1 MVKRS
6 KSQIERLIRGALGE
20 IKADLIVTGG
30 RLINVYSGEILEDM
44 EFAVLDGRVCYVGE
58 SAAHTRGDRTEMLDA
73 RGLYVSPG
81 FSDAHSH
88 IGHFCRPYEYLQAYL
103 PHGTT
108 SLVASCDEHST
119 VFGYQGI
126 KLFLEEVES
135 HPIRVY
141 TLVSMAAPQD
151 PLLCNTRSLS
161 QAEVAECLAD
171 PRVLGLGEVVSWLR
185 LVQGDREVLDMI
197 EMTLREGKII
207 HGHTAGARDRK
218 LSAIAAASVSSC
230 HEPISEMEALE
241 RLRSGFWLM
250 LRQGTFRHDLDAT
263 LGPLV
268 ARGLSTQRL
277 ILVTDGVAPD
287 DTEDFGHIDFVV
299 RRAIGLGLSPVQAIQ
314 AVTLNPATYSG
325 LEQEIGGI
333 APGRF
338 ADLTLLE
345 DLEKVRVH
353 STLIGGRVVARGGES
368 LVRGCPISLPGNA
381 IKSIRL
387 KPLVSPDALKI
398 PCPSSLARIR
408 VMELLNVTITREKI
422 LEISPREGVLVADQ
436 NQDLIKVA
444 VFDRHGDSGRIAL
457 GFLKGFGARV
467 GAVGTTVNLD
477 ENSLLIVGSNDGD
490 MALCANLLIEMG
502 GGMAVVDQGVV
513 LEKIGFPVGG
523 IFSLE
528 PWRVVGKGLRRI
540 HRCLRERGSPHP
552 KPIYPICFLTFVTL
566 PSLRITDRGLV
577 RVKDRRLVPLFV
589 EG

>member
-1 MVKRS
+1 MMRS

-20 IKADLIVTGG
+20 IKSDLIVTGG
-30 RLINVYSGEILEDM
+30 NLINVYSGEILEGI
-44 EFAVLDGRVCYVGE
+44 EFSVLDGRICYVGE
-58 SAAHTRGDRTEMLDA
+58 SATHTRGDRTEVLDA
-73 RGLYVSPG
+73 RGLFVSPG
-81 FSDAHSH
+81 FTDAHSH

-103 PHGTT
+103 AHGTT
-108 SLVASCDEHST
+108 SIVASCDEHAT
-119 VFGYQGI
+119 VFGFQGVR
-126 KLFLEEVES
+126 LFLDEVES

-141 TLVSMAAPQD
+141 TLLSMAAPQD

-161 QAEVAECLAD
+161 QAEFAEGLAD
-171 PRVLGLGEVVSWLR
+171 PRVLGLGEIVSWLR
-185 LVQGDREVLDMI
+185 LTQGDQEILERI

-230 HEPISEMEALE
+230 HEPISEREAME
-241 RLRSGFWLM
+241 RLRLGYWLM
-250 LRQGTFRHDLDAT
+250 LREGTFRRDLDAT
-263 LGPLV
+263 LGPIV
-268 ARGLSTQRL
+268 ARRLSTRRL

-314 AVTLNPATYSG
+314 AVTLNPAAYAG

-333 APGRF
+333 SPGRF

-353 STLIGGRVVARGGES
+353 STMIAGRVIARGGDS
-368 LVRGCPISLPGNA
+368 LVTGHPISLPDHT
-381 IKSIRL
+381 IKNLRL
-387 KPLVSPDALKI
+387 KPLVSPDAFRI
-398 PCPSSLARIR
+398 ACPSPSARIR
-408 VMELLNVTITREKI
+408 VMELLNTTITREVIQQVSPEEGSLGANQNEDLLKI
-422 LEISPREGVLVADQ
+422 
-436 NQDLIKVA
+436 A
-444 VFDRHGDSGRIAL
+444 VFDRHGESGRVAL

-477 ENSLLIVGSNDGD
+477 ENSLVIVGSDNRD
-490 MALCANLLIEMG
+490 MALCANALIEMG
-502 GGMAVVDQGVV
+502 GGMTVVDRGVV
-513 LEKIGFPVGG
+513 LEKIAFPVGG
-523 IFSLE
+523 IFSLD
-528 PWRVVGKGLRRI
+528 PWREVGKGLRKI
-540 HRCLRERGSPHP
+540 QRCLREKGSPYP
-552 KPIYPICFLTFVTL
+552 KPIYPICFLTFVTI